1 MGRCNHNT
9 HKVIK
14 LCIISLFGLIS
25 GAMTL
30 AAETSQP
37 MNPAASKS
45 SGSAEKYSATLERSK
60 KDSAIASGI
69 VAQAQDLLAAVRSG
83 RSSLVTPDASWGPAR
98 YKQISRSFGWQS
110 EVVDGVEFLVLS
122 DVHQTVAWS
131 FNRAVLGLDLVYPWH
146 GVGRNVN
153 GLPYGNFRTD
163 WGNNIVLPFEWLD
176 SQKREAKRQADA
188 KNGLLDWTGI
198 PNDFNALSRLNLV
211 WFDWFSSLATTH
223 ALLDMKQSPG
233 GLENLLSYRL
243 DSLQFPGSKT
253 VNELMAVRKRCNE
266 TLETFARRDCLEE
279 LDLAFADY
287 GRRLIAGK
295 QLMVHGDAR
304 DPNWNSQTQQL
315 EVNSVGLHGE
325 WCAQDMVCEGIGP
338 YGRGGLYLVCYRL
351 DEPLPKKLAFPLKE
365 QEARELS
372 LRSGDIRSLQHVGF
386 VIKVTQD
393 AKAYDS
399 PKMCQEGKNKI
410 LIEGRGSLTAK
421 VLWNQVGSQYAVYE
435 KPLSVG
441 KSTNESKSGATAP
454 APVSM
459 IAVGGTA
466 KDSKSKTVIVIEAK

>member
-1 MGRCNHNT
+1 MAMGMGM
-9 HKVIK
+9 VM
-14 LCIISLFGLIS
+14 SAGMA
-25 GAMTL
+25 GATEIGQS
-30 AAETSQP
+30 ANAG
-37 MNPAASKS
+37 ASKA
-45 SGSAEKYSATLERSK
+45 GSPAEKYAATLERNK
-60 KDSAIASGI
+60 KDAAIASGI

-83 RSSLVTPDASWGPAR
+83 KAAPVTPDASWGPAR

-122 DVHQTVAWS
+122 DVHQAVAFS
-131 FNRAVLGLDLVYPWH
+131 FNRAILGLDLVYPWH
-146 GVGRNVN
+146 GVGRDVN

-176 SQKREAKRQADA
+176 TQKREAKRQADA
-188 KNGLLDWTGI
+188 KSGLLDLTGI
-198 PNDFNALSRLNLV
+198 PNDFNALAKLNLV

-233 GLENLLSYRL
+233 GLENLLNYRL
-243 DSLQFPGSKT
+243 DSLQFPGNKT
-253 VNELMAVRKRCNE
+253 VNELMAGRRRCNE
-266 TLETFARRDCLEE
+266 TQETFARRDCLEE

-304 DPNWNSQTQQL
+304 NPTWNTQTQRL
-315 EVNSVGLHGE
+315 EYSSVGLHGE
-325 WCAQDMVCEGIGP
+325 WCEPDLVCEGIGP

-351 DEPLPKKLAFPLKE
+351 DEALPKKISFPLKE

-372 LRSGDIRSLQHVGF
+372 RRAGDMGYLQHVGF
-386 VIKVTQD
+386 VVKITQD

-399 PKMCQEGKNKI
+399 PKMCRDTKDKI
-410 LIEGRGSLTAK
+410 LIEGRGSVVAK

-435 KPLSVG
+435 KPASD
-441 KSTNESKSGATAP
+441 STGATASKSGAATP
-454 APVSM
+454 APVAM
-459 IAVGGTA
+459 VGAGGAA
-466 KDSKSKTVIVIEAK
+466 KESKSKTVIVIEAK